1 MGDFGRAGR
10 GMLTFSCLAVL
21 LAALYFL
28 LAVTPAARTSAEK
41 ASSSQNASGAAAA
54 PVNRFV
60 YGKSGLGQELFCT
73 SIAPEGEARARLLLT
88 YEVHGFEDAY
98 PHDGEV
104 LVDIGNAIIAYFS
117 GHRAAL
123 ASCTLYVVPSANP
136 DGLAYGTTAY
146 GKGRCQISLGV
157 DINRD
162 FAYSFTPIGSAREHT
177 LSAPFAAPE
186 SRALRSL
193 VQTVKPGAVI
203 DTHGWYNEFIGS
215 AALAGPFRQGLGMQ
229 SAPWSDFSPQLQHGF
244 FSAWASTQHAQAM
257 LLELPPRLDR
267 DPAGAAAGIEKAVT
281 LLAAQ
286 LSK

>member
-1 MGDFGRAGR
+1 MGDFERTGR
-10 GMLTFSCLAVL
+10 GLLTFSCMAVL

-28 LAVTPAARTSAEK
+28 LAATPAARPNTGK
-41 ASSSQNASGAAAA
+41 ASSAQNAAGAAAA

-73 SIAPEGEARARLLLT
+73 GIAPEGDSRARLLLT
-88 YEVHGFEDAY
+88 YEVHGFEDDY
-98 PHDGEV
+98 PRDGQT
-104 LVDIGNAIIAYFS
+104 LVDIGNAVIAYFS
-117 GHRAAL
+117 GRRAAL

-177 LSAPFAAPE
+177 LSAPFSAPE
-186 SRALRSL
+186 SRALEAL
-193 VQTVKPGAVI
+193 VQKIKPNAVI

-215 AALAGPFRQGLGMQ
+215 EALDGPFRQNLGMQ
-229 SAPWSDFSPQLQHGF
+229 SASRSDFSPRLQHGF
-244 FSAWASTQHAQAM
+244 FSAWAGTQHAQAM
-257 LLELPPRLDR
+257 LLELPPRFDR
-267 DPAGAAAGIEKAVT
+267 DPAGAAEGIEKAVT
-281 LLAAQ
+281 QLAAQ
-286 LSK
+286 LSR